1 MATTTIASEIQGITG
16 VTTAD
21 ANFIA
26 SGQKFVVANVPKN
39 LLKWASKFTDP
50 SSDGGNASGN
60 IVVPIATDGILSVSR
75 NGFSA
80 QEVSREDSAFIEAGS
95 GSLKLPTSKF
105 PKYYFDNAVTD
116 KGSVV
121 IVKPTPTDSETAKAL
136 YIDHTK
142 IDDDSDLRNIVI
154 NYACFKEF
162 AKLMMRD
169 ELQGNYEQYSTFFKE
184 STCNLSLNST
194 TVTHDGNANV
204 VVGLEVSHDNIPA
217 GTYVQIITSS
227 SSGDAASSFELSN
240 AATSAATDAT
250 LTFSNKGFGTEHWI
264 ETEEDSE
271 MLMARIQ
278 TIQAQIGER
287 THFGQLSQQHY
298 NLALAEIKSYIENN
312 PKTLATAMAMQ
323 GAR

>member
-1 MATTTIASEIQGITG
+1 MATTIIAAEISDITKNG
-16 VTTAD
+16 QTPD
-21 ANFIA
+21 ANFIVSA
-26 SGQKFVVANVPKN
+26 QKFVVANVPKN
-39 LLKWASKFTDP
+39 LLKWASTFTNP

-60 IVVPIATDGILSVSR
+60 IVVPIATDSILSVSR
-75 NGFSA
+75 NGFEA
-80 QEVSREDSAFIEAGS
+80 REVSREDAPFIEASS
-95 GSLKLPTSKF
+95 GSLKVATSKF

-116 KGSVV
+116 KGSVI

-162 AKLMMRD
+162 AKLMMVVAR
-169 ELQGNYEQYSTFFKE
+169 QGDFSD
-184 STCNLSLNST
+184 S
-194 TVTHDGNANV
+194 AN
-204 VVGLEVSHDNIPA
+204 
-217 GTYVQIITSS
+217 TM
-227 SSGDAASSFELSN
+227 
-240 AATSAATDAT
+240 
-250 LTFSNKGFGTEHWI
+250 GTEHWI
-264 ETEEDSE
+264 RTEEDSE

-278 TIQAQIGER
+278 TIQAQLGER
-287 THFGQLSQQHY
+287 THFGQMSQQHY

>member
-21 ANFIA
+21 ANFIVSA
-26 SGQKFVVANVPKN
+26 QKFIVANVPKN
-39 LLKWASKFTDP
+39 LLLFAQNQSSTFTGGSGVAVDIDTITEVQRNGYSCKQIPISESKWA
-50 SSDGGNASGN
+50 A
-60 IVVPIATDGILSVSR
+60 
-75 NGFSA
+75 
-80 QEVSREDSAFIEAGS
+80 DSN
-95 GSLKLPTSKF
+95 SLKKATSTH
-105 PKYYFDNAVTD
+105 PVWWNDNAVI
-116 KGSVV
+116 KILPEPAGSE
-121 IVKPTPTDSETAKAL
+121 DG
-136 YIDHTK
+136 YYYFIDHTK
-142 IDDDSDLRNIVI
+142 IDDDSDLRNVVI

-169 ELQGNYEQYSTFFKE
+169 ELQGKYEQYSTFFKD
-184 STCNLSLNST
+184 STCDLTLNST
-194 TVTHDGNANV
+194 TVAHDANASI
-204 VVGLEVSHDNIPA
+204 VVGLEVSNDNIPA
-217 GTYVQIITSS
+217 GTYVQIINNST
-227 SSGDAASSFELSN
+227 SFELSN
-240 AATSAATDAT
+240 AATSAATNTT
-250 LTFSNKGFGTEHWI
+250 LTFSTEGFGTEHWI